1 MHDKIK
7 LKLDNKNN
15 KYENY
20 MTKIAWKVYE
30 RNLYTVKVRDLK
42 VCNWKVFEWKIC
54 EWKVYQ

>member
-20 MTKIAWKVYE
+20 MTKIAWKLYE

-42 VCNWKVFEWKIC
+42 VCN
-54 EWKVYQ
+54 